1 MITRDLV
8 LTVSNNKSTLNEAL
22 TIFRGDRGIVLS
34 VKIQEYKFKF
44 NRKVTSDVI
53 KDNTSI
59 AYARTLVHKPNPED
73 NHSTCFEV
81 PITEVKDDTVE
92 IPITA
97 DWCDELS
104 EIGTYRLQI
113 QLYGEDPVNERVS
126 IPPVEF
132 NVEDLLCSVSE
143 NLDDYPNAV
152 VGTNEVMFS
161 TVAESTGDEYGS
173 DYPNGVY
180 NKTTWLTGDVIT
192 SNRLNK
198 LEDAMDY
205 SISTLVNF
213 YTKDE
218 VDAMLEN
225 VVVDAY
231 TTAETDAKLQELRDD
246 IVSLEGLKGEKGD
259 PFTYNDFTPEQLE
272 ALRGPQGIQGEQGPK
287 GEDGTS
293 IKIKGSLNSLDELN
307 SIIDKEIGDAYLI
320 NYNVYAWNGESW
332 IDLGEIKGPKGDKGD
347 TGEQGPQGIQGE
359 QGPAGQDGY
368 TPIKG
373 VDYFDGEQ
381 GPQGIQGEQGP
392 KGDKG
397 EQGIAGNDGLT
408 TSITVNGNNYSHVN
422 GTITLPNYPD
432 ISGKANT
439 SDLPSVAISGSYND
453 LTNKPTIPTTT
464 SQLINDSNYLVSN
477 SATRVEFVTVYPDTM
492 EPNVLYILVEEQ
504 S

>member
-8 LTVSNNKSTLNEAL
+8 LTVNNNSSSLNESL

-59 AYARTLVHKPNPED
+59 VYARTLVHKPNPD
-73 NHSTCFEV
+73 DDHSTCFEV
-81 PITEVKDDTVE
+81 PITEVKDDTIE

-104 EIGTYRLQI
+104 EVGTYRLQV
-113 QLYGEDPVNERVS
+113 QLYGEDPVNQRIT

-132 NVEDLLCSVSE
+132 NVEDLMCDVVE
-143 NLDDYPNAV
+143 NLENLPEAV

-161 TVAESTGDEYGS
+161 KVAEGTGDEYGS

-180 NKTTWLTGDVIT
+180 NKTTWLNGDVIT
-192 SNRLNK
+192 TNRLNK

-205 SISTLVNF
+205 SISTLINF

-246 IVSLEGLKGEKGD
+246 ITSLEGLKGEKGD
-259 PFTYNDFTPEQLE
+259 PFTYDDFTAEQLE
-272 ALRGPQGIQGEQGPK
+272 ALRGPQGEQGPKGDK

-293 IKIKGSLNSLDELN
+293 IKIKRTLNSLDELN
-307 SIIDKEIGDAYLI
+307 EIIDKEIGDSYLI
-320 NYNVYAWNGESW
+320 NYNVYTWNGENW
-332 IDLGEIKGPKGDKGD
+332 IDLGEIKGPKGD
-347 TGEQGPQGIQGE
+347 TGEQGPQGI

-381 GPQGIQGEQGP
+381 GPAGQN
-392 KGDKG
+392 
-397 EQGIAGNDGLT
+397 GNDGLT
-408 TSITVNGNNYSHVN
+408 TSIYVNSSTYTHVD
-422 GTITLPNYPD
+422 GTITLPDY
-432 ISGKANT
+432 
-439 SDLPSVAISGSYND
+439 
-453 LTNKPTIPTTT
+453 PTTT
-464 SQLINDSNYLVSN
+464 SQLTNDSNYLVST
-477 SATRVEFVTVYPDTM
+477 SATRVEFVTAYPDVM
-492 EPNVLYILVEEQ
+492 ETNVLYILVEAQ